1 MKLIRF
7 GKIGEEKPGILLA
20 NKKKINVS
28 GFGEDFRNFLVL
40 KWSSCSLLW
49 ASYHWWVSWGREI
62 ALPLIFVDL
71 VPRVGGLGAKTFFRN
86 ALD

>member
-28 GFGEDFRNFLVL
+28 GFGEDFNEEFFGTDGINRLALWL
-40 KWSSCSLLW
+40 KKMKKFVQPLKI
-49 ASYHWWVSWGREI
+49 AS
-62 ALPLIFVDL
+62 A
-71 VPRVGGLGAKTFFRN
+71 
-86 ALD
+86 